1 MTGVIITSHGTLAEG
16 FVHAGKML
24 LGFDLPQVEAVCL
37 HETDSTD
44 TFLAKLK
51 SAVARLD
58 SGDGVVIFA
67 DLLGATPCNLSRLVM
82 NDRVRVVAGANLA
95 AIVEFLSERD
105 DAIELDALLT
115 EAREAMQVLT
125 PASAPVVEDDDD
137 L

>member
-1 MTGVIITSHGTLAEG
+1 
-16 FVHAGKML
+16 
-24 LGFDLPQVEAVCL
+24 
-37 HETDSTD
+37 
-44 TFLAKLK
+44 
-51 SAVARLD
+51 
-58 SGDGVVIFA
+58 
-67 DLLGATPCNLSRLVM
+67 M

-125 PASAPVVEDDDD
+125 PASAPVVEDDDE